1 MILDTNALS
10 AVLDGESDI
19 ATIAASPGPFWIPA
33 IVIGEYRF
41 GLLSSK
47 KRRRLESYF
56 QQLVSK
62 CTVLKVDQ
70 YTAEIYAQIR
80 FELKQKGRPLPDND
94 IWIAALARQHN
105 LSLVTR
111 DSHFDV
117 VDGIRRM
124 SW

>member
-1 MILDTNALS
+1 MPDIT
-10 AVLDGESDI
+10 DI
-19 ATIAASPGPFWIPA
+19 ASGHGPFYLPA

-47 KRRRLESYF
+47 KRRRLESHF
-56 QQLVSK
+56 RQLVRK
-62 CTVLKVDQ
+62 CEVLKVDQ
-70 YTAEIYAQIR
+70 HTGENYAQIR

-105 LSLVTR
+105 LSLVSR
-111 DSHFDV
+111 DLHFDV
-117 VDGIRRM
+117 VDGIRRV

>member
-1 MILDTNALS
+1 
-10 AVLDGESDI
+10 
-19 ATIAASPGPFWIPA
+19 
-33 IVIGEYRF
+33 
-41 GLLSSK
+41 
-47 KRRRLESYF
+47 
-56 QQLVSK
+56 VSK

-111 DSHFDV
+111 DSHFNV
-117 VDGIRRM
+117 VDGIQRM

>member
-1 MILDTNALS
+1 M
-10 AVLDGESDI
+10 
-19 ATIAASPGPFWIPA
+19 
-33 IVIGEYRF
+33 
-41 GLLSSK
+41 
-47 KRRRLESYF
+47 
-56 QQLVSK
+56 
-62 CTVLKVDQ
+62 VLKVDQ

-94 IWIAALARQHN
+94 IWIAALARQHD

-117 VDGIRRM
+117 VDGIQRM